1 MRERFP
7 GWGQKESPRLKS
19 KLFDTP
25 TESGGT
31 GGTGK
36 MNRLK
41 QSSGAASGA
50 MLSVSMGLGQ

>member
-1 MRERFP
+1 M
-7 GWGQKESPRLKS
+7 
-19 KLFDTP
+19 FDTP